1 MKTIIKI
8 ILSLV
13 LVTAMFNA
21 GAAAFNNYSFEDAVH
36 NGLLFDPTAS
46 DTEIVEMV
54 MKLARPSVMLGLFL
68 VMFSMRCEIFVKA
81 GVWHPEQD
89 ESSAAGPPRWPEV
102 AMTEPT
108 AVAAALSA
116 SVEPVP
122 VSHLMPSWQAPQE
135 VRLGIFRW
143 LSAVAAIWLS
153 WQVVHM
159 RWPPPSL
166 EKPLLFIAR
175 PA

>member
-54 MKLARPSVMLGLFL
+54 MKLARDYDVPMSADDIKINSRGQDLIINMSYTDTIPLVPGVLEREWTFTPSTSTRL
-68 VMFSMRCEIFVKA
+68 
-81 GVWHPEQD
+81 
-89 ESSAAGPPRWPEV
+89 
-102 AMTEPT
+102 
-108 AVAAALSA
+108 LSKGG
-116 SVEPVP
+116 
-122 VSHLMPSWQAPQE
+122 
-135 VRLGIFRW
+135 RR
-143 LSAVAAIWLS
+143 
-153 WQVVHM
+153 
-159 RWPPPSL
+159 
-166 EKPLLFIAR
+166 
-175 PA
+175 